1 MKLFCPEGN
10 QSLDC
15 QGGNDFSSPRKRS
28 FCLIKHCGEMKKE
41 VKSSVMYNGRALWLR
56 CPTQEMLDIYPFWLY
71 IIDILY
77 NPIQRYY
84 PMGEIK
90 YLTREQQSKFLK
102 TIDMS
107 TQSMRVRDRLYF
119 TLCLR
124 YGLRATE
131 GRLMKLSH
139 LKLEQNSV
147 YVERVKGGMSQF
159 YPLREDDKKL
169 IKKWLKQRDKLEHR
183 DSPFLFITDRTPQW
197 SRLLP
202 VKLFEKYAKQAKIE
216 GHTCHS
222 LRHSTAVNLLD
233 KNVDLYDIKMWLAHT
248 SINSTME
255 YLKIGTIKTRK
266 RMTGLLEIL

>member
-1 MKLFCPEGN
+1 MIPPVHGN
-10 QSLDC
+10 TKMVVESA
-15 QGGNDFSSPRKRS
+15 
-28 FCLIKHCGEMKKE
+28 
-41 VKSSVMYNGRALWLR
+41 VMYNGTALWAR
-56 CPTQEMLDIYPFWLY
+56 HSTQEVLDKSPLWLY

-77 NPIQRYY
+77 NPIQRHY
-84 PMGEIK
+84 PVGEIK
-90 YLTREQQSKFLK
+90 FLTREQQSKFLK
-102 TIDMS
+102 TIDLS
-107 TQSMRVRDRLYF
+107 TQSMKVRDRLYF
-119 TLCLR
+119 TMCLR

-147 YVERVKGGMSQF
+147 YVERVKGSLSQY

-169 IKKWLKQRDKLEHR
+169 IQKWLKLRAKMDHK

-233 KNVDLYDIKMWLAHT
+233 TNVDLYDIKMWLGHS
-248 SINSTME
+248 SINSTIE

-266 RMTGLLEIL
+266 RMNGLLEIL